1 MGEFKVVIA
10 DDEENVRYLLID
22 LLKSFHLGMEIAAC
36 ASGGE
41 EALKLCRSLKP
52 DLLISDIRM
61 PGLNGIQLLEALN
74 EMNSET
80 VCIFVSAYTD
90 FEYAKAAIAN
100 GARGY
105 ILKPVQPDEMYQLLK
120 SIKSEWLQKQKR
132 RRKIKRMESEIRK
145 LKAEFVAEEM
155 PIDENGY
162 NRVIRKALNY
172 IEDHY
177 HEDISLESISEV
189 VFLNKNYF
197 SELFKKEVGKSFVQ
211 YLTEY
216 RLEKAKLLLT
226 IGGFKG
232 SEVADMTGFQNNS
245 YFISVFKKYEGC
257 TPGEYSDSLKKRGSG
272 GEEDE

>member
-1 MGEFKVVIA
+1 MGEFKVIIA

-22 LLKSFHLGMEIAAC
+22 LIKSFHLGIEIAGQAG
-36 ASGGE
+36 GGE
-41 EALKLCRSLKP
+41 EAMELCQSLKP

-61 PGLNGIQLLEALN
+61 PGLDGIHLLEALN
-74 EMNSET
+74 RINPGIT
-80 VCIFVSAYTD
+80 CIFVSAYTD

-105 ILKPVQPDEMYQLLK
+105 ILKPVQPEEMYRLLK
-120 SIKSEWLQKQKR
+120 DVKAQWLQQQKHR
-132 RRKIKRMESEIRK
+132 QKMKRMESEIRK
-145 LKAEFVAEEM
+145 LKAEFVTAEM
-155 PIDENGY
+155 PVDESGY
-162 NRVIRKALNY
+162 SRVIRKAFIY

-177 HEDISLESISEV
+177 HEDISLDSISEV

-216 RLEKAKLLLT
+216 RLEKAKLLLS

-232 SEVADMTGFQNNS
+232 NEVADMTGFQNNS
-245 YFISVFKKYEGC
+245 YFIAVFKKYEGC
-257 TPGEYSDSLKKRGSG
+257 TPREYSYSLERERREKG
-272 GEEDE
+272 DA

>member
-1 MGEFKVVIA
+1 MGEFKVIIA

-22 LLKSFHLGMEIAAC
+22 LIKSFHLGIEIAGQAG
-36 ASGGE
+36 GGE
-41 EALKLCRSLKP
+41 EAMKLCQSLKP

-61 PGLNGIQLLEALN
+61 PGLDGIHLLEELN
-74 EMNSET
+74 QINPGII
-80 VCIFVSAYTD
+80 CIFVSAYTD
-90 FEYAKAAIAN
+90 FEYAKAAIEN
-100 GARGY
+100 GVRGY
-105 ILKPVQPDEMYQLLK
+105 ILKPVQPEEMYQLLK
-120 SIKSEWLQKQKR
+120 SVKAEWLQKQKHR
-132 RRKIKRMESEIRK
+132 QKMKRMETEIRK
-145 LKAEFVAEEM
+145 LKAEFVAAEM
-155 PIDENGY
+155 PVDESGY
-162 NRVIRKALNY
+162 SRVIRKALNY

-216 RLEKAKLLLT
+216 RLEKAKLLLS

-257 TPGEYSDSLKKRGSG
+257 TPREYSDTLERERREKGNA
-272 GEEDE
+272 